1 MRWRDKACCLVAD
14 KRTRESSRTLLPCD
28 PSSVAATN
36 AVVHAQSSFD
46 VTVETLPSD
55 GVRVEVRDFG
65 PGTPQLLDDGP
76 IAVKGRGLR
85 IASVLAEGWGVQD
98 RPGGAGTSTWFT
110 LNA

>member
-1 MRWRDKACCLVAD
+1 M
-14 KRTRESSRTLLPCD
+14 
-28 PSSVAATN
+28 AATN

-46 VTVETLPSD
+46 VTVETLPD
-55 GVRVEVRDFG
+55 DKVRVEVRDFG

-85 IASVLAEGWGVQD
+85 IASLLAEGWGVQD